1 MRYELQDI
9 DGTVYSPYVLMDQ
22 YNKGNKLLRKT
33 ILDNMPMQL
42 AEEVTDNVDAGE
54 SITMVKK
61 PIKLID
67 VRVNKKPIN
76 KFAMTAIQDKT
87 ITGEPRAY
95 YMIGTNTLKL
105 YPIPDKTYSYEI
117 TYIPESVTMQDIDDS
132 GYQTDVEQLLVRY
145 VVAMLTNGS
154 FDLVAEY
161 NATIGKLLGGIET
174 GVTVINGYYSDCD
187 GGRDYN

>member
-1 MRYELQDI
+1 MKYELQDVAG
-9 DGTVYSPYVLMDQ
+9 DVYSPYVLMDQ

-42 AEEVTDNVDAGE
+42 AEEVTDNVNSGE
-54 SITMVKK
+54 SITMIKK

-76 KFAMTAIQDKT
+76 KIAMTAIQDKT

-95 YMIGTNTLKL
+95 YMLGTNTLKL

-117 TYIPESVTMQDIDDS
+117 TYIPESVTMTDDLDS
-132 GYQTDVEQLLVRY
+132 GYQTDVEQLLIRY
-145 VVAMLTNGS
+145 VVATLTNSS

-161 NATIGKLLGGIET
+161 NATVGKLLGSIET
-174 GVTVINGYYSDCD
+174 GVTVIYGYYSDCD